1 MASKVGFTVNVG
13 ATLDTSDI
21 PRELDRINAQLAKS
35 NSTKIRF
42 RLDTG
47 QITTAIREI
56 NEFNSAVGKLKQ
68 VRIYDP
74 VSGAEF
80 RNDLTSINEGLKVVT
95 AETSNWTNQLGHLVT
110 QVRTVD
116 NYGNTLI
123 EETIRYTNA
132 VGQEIEEIRLL
143 DEQMNQLSD
152 TTVNIT
158 NKTREFTTSTNTS
171 FGQITDTVNGVTN
184 TYNGLITTTEKVG
197 SNNEYLRTVV
207 SKYKNELNQVVVRTE
222 QFDRANNRVAATE
235 RVVGDAISNT
245 DAKVKS
251 LGNSFSNAIST
262 LTKYYL
268 ASLPIRAVQTAIT
281 ETIETLKD
289 FDDALIEFKKVS
301 DLAGESLTEYVAK
314 LAEMGEA
321 TGSTM
326 EAMVEA
332 ATQFRKSGFSDKDSA
347 ALASLAEEFR
357 NVADEEISAADSAS
371 FIIAQMK
378 AFNIEAE
385 NAEHILDAV
394 NEV

>member
-13 ATLDTSDI
+13 VTLDARDI
-21 PRELDRINAQLAKS
+21 PRELNRINAQLAKS
-35 NSTKIRF
+35 NSTKIQF

-47 QITTAIREI
+47 QLTTAIREV
-56 NEFNSAVGKLKQ
+56 NEFNTAVGKLKQ

-95 AETSNWTNQLGHLVT
+95 SETSKWTNQLGQLTT
-110 QVRTVD
+110 QIRTVD
-116 NYGNTLI
+116 NYGNVLI
-123 EETIRYTNA
+123 EETTRYINA
-132 VGQEIEEIRLL
+132 VGQEVEEIRLL

-152 TTVNIT
+152 TTTKIT
-158 NKTREFTTSTNTS
+158 NTTREFTTSTSSS
-171 FGQITDTVNGVTN
+171 FGQITDTVDGVTN
-184 TYNGLITTTEKVG
+184 SYNGLITTTEKVG
-197 SNNEYLRTVV
+197 SNGEYLRTVV
-207 SKYKNELNQVVVRTE
+207 SKYRNELGQVVVKTE
-222 QFDRANNRVAATE
+222 QFDRANHQVAATE
-235 RVVGDAISNT
+235 RTVGDAISNT
-245 DAKVKS
+245 NAQVKS
-251 LGNSFSNAIST
+251 LGSSFGNAIAT
-262 LTKYYL
+262 LARFYL
-268 ASLPIRAVQTAIT
+268 ASLPIRAVQTAIS

-289 FDDALIEFKKVS
+289 FDNALIEFRKVS
-301 DLAGESLTEYVAK
+301 DLAGESLTNYVAK
-314 LAEMGEA
+314 LAEMGEV

-326 EAMVEA
+326 TAMVEA
-332 ATQFRKSGFSDKDSA
+332 STQFRKSGFTDEDSA
-347 ALASLAEEFR
+347 VLASLAEEFR

>member
-13 ATLDTSDI
+13 TTLNTSNI

-47 QITTAIREI
+47 QITTAIREV

-80 RNDLTSINEGLKVVT
+80 KNDLTSINEGLKVVT
-95 AETSNWTNQLGHLVT
+95 TETSNWTNQLGQLVT

-123 EETIRYTNA
+123 EETTRYTNA

-158 NKTREFTTSTNTS
+158 NKTREFTTSTNSS

-184 TYNGLITTTEKVG
+184 TYNGLIITTEKVG

-207 SKYKNELNQVVVRTE
+207 SKYKNELGQAVVKTE
-222 QFDRANNRVAATE
+222 QFDRANHQVATTE

-245 DAKVKS
+245 NTQVKS
-251 LGNSFSNAIST
+251 LGSSFGNAIAT
-262 LTKYYL
+262 LAKFYL
-268 ASLPIRAVQTAIT
+268 ASLPIRAVQTAIS
-281 ETIETLKD
+281 ETITTLKD
-289 FDDALIEFKKVS
+289 FDNALIEFKKVS
-301 DLAGESLTEYVAK
+301 DLAGESLTNYVAK
-314 LAEMGEA
+314 LAEMGEI

-326 EAMVEA
+326 QAMVEA
-332 ATQFRKSGFSDKDSA
+332 STQFRKSGFSDEDSA
-347 ALASLAEEFR
+347 TLASVAEI
-357 NVADEEISAADSAS
+357 ND
-371 FIIAQMK
+371 
-378 AFNIEAE
+378 
-385 NAEHILDAV
+385 
-394 NEV
+394 

>member
-13 ATLDTSDI
+13 ATLNASDI
-21 PRELDRINAQLAKS
+21 PRELNRINAQLAKS
-35 NSTKIRF
+35 NSTKIQF

-47 QITTAIREI
+47 QITTAIREV

-68 VRIYDP
+68 IRIYDP

-80 RNDLTSINEGLKVVT
+80 KNDLTSINEGLKVVT
-95 AETSNWTNQLGHLVT
+95 TETSNWTNQLGQLVT

-123 EETIRYTNA
+123 EETTRYTNA

-207 SKYKNELNQVVVRTE
+207 SKYKNELGQVVVKTE
-222 QFDRANNRVAATE
+222 QFDRANNQVAATE

-245 DAKVKS
+245 NAQVKS
-251 LGNSFSNAIST
+251 LGSSFGNAIAT
-262 LTKYYL
+262 LARFYL
-268 ASLPIRAVQTAIT
+268 ASLPIRAVQTAIS

-289 FDDALIEFKKVS
+289 FDNALIEFRKVS
-301 DLAGESLTEYVAK
+301 DLAGESLTQYVAK

-326 EAMVEA
+326 TAMVEA
-332 ATQFRKSGFSDKDSA
+332 STQFRKSGFSDEDSA
-347 ALASLAEEFR
+347 TLASLAEEFR